1 MFNMHVLCFD
11 VTALNTIENYCSLVK
26 TIVPGKQYLLFQI
39 NGRISGDNA
48 VSHY

>member
-26 TIVPGKQYLLFQI
+26 TKVNSISLFQI

-48 VSHY
+48 VSPY

>member
-11 VTALNTIENYCSLVK
+11 VTATKHYRKLLFLGKNNS
-26 TIVPGKQYLLFQI
+26 KQYLLFQI

-48 VSHY
+48 VSPY